1 MAVIFSDLTAWV
13 IRKLRA
19 LDGVTVTAEFPE
31 TITGPTLAVISDG
44 GPRSRMI
51 EDLRMRVLTFD
62 HTREAAHDLAR
73 QADAL
78 LEAAPDGDPVVQVT
92 RMAGPYEVGEPGAL
106 NWQVYQAFEIRARG
120 YDQ

>member
-51 EDLRMRVLTFD
+51 EDLRMRVLAFD